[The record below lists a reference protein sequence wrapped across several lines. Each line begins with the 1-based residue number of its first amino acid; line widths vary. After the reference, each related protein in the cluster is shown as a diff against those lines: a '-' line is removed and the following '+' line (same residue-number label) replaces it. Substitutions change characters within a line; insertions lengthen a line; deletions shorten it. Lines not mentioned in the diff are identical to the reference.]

1 VDLARKNPVIV
12 TLVEDDETVVALLAE
27 LLKAHGHDPRELIVA
42 HEDTVAT
49 VLDRMAAE
57 GAAVVVLDLGM
68 PVPGVDILER
78 ARADDRFRG
87 VRYIVATAGFEGTK
101 ELPKAADIRSVA
113 KPYDVP
119 ELLAAI
125 AGTSRA

>member
-1 VDLARKNPVIV
+1 MIV

-27 LLKAHGHDPRELIVA
+27 LLRSHGHDPREILVH

-49 VLDRMAAE
+49 VLDRIAAE
-57 GAAVVVLDLGM
+57 HGAVIVLDLGM
-68 PVPGVDILER
+68 PVPGVEILAR
-78 ARADDRFRG
+78 ARTDDRFQG

-101 ELPKAADIRSVA
+101 ELPRATDIRSVA

-125 AGTSRA
+125 AGTSRN